1 MAVRFTPAKPP
12 VRVRDVDRDG
22 IVFAA
27 VDVGSLGRFAIAAAA
42 PRVPTAKHRHHIVIA
57 AAGVVALLALNLAV
71 YFAPIDYRALTSF
84 AYVGAFLICF
94 FANAVVAIP
103 VPYIPIIAHL
113 GATADSPAIVIALG
127 ALGSVLGESVAFLIG
142 RAEQGLVSERPM
154 YHRLHRLA
162 ERKWLAGLVL
172 FALAVP
178 LNPLFDVAGLAAG
191 AIGMRYRVFFVA
203 VLTAR
208 MIRLALI
215 VWLGALLGLS

>member
-1 MAVRFTPAKPP
+1 M
-12 VRVRDVDRDG
+12 
-22 IVFAA
+22 
-27 VDVGSLGRFAIAAAA
+27 AAAA
-42 PRVPTAKHRHHIVIA
+42 PRVPAAKHRHHIAIA
-57 AAGVVALLALNLAV
+57 VSGVAALVALNLAV

-84 AYVGAFLICF
+84 AYVGAFLVCF

-113 GATADSPAIVIALG
+113 GATADSAWIVIGLG
-127 ALGSVLGESVAFLIG
+127 ALGSVLGESVAFAIG
-142 RAEQGLVSERPM
+142 RAQQGLVSEHRL
-154 YHRLHRLA
+154 YQRLHRLA
-162 ERKWLAGLVL
+162 DRKWLAGLVL

-191 AIGMRYRVFFVA
+191 AMGMRYRVFFVA